1 MNILREERLHAA
13 SGGNRPQL
21 TSHIVIPSHFK
32 SGVTLYIRA
41 DSASYAELEGTAPEF
56 PSVEQLN
63 GKANESRKQ
72 TLKLQK
78 KKLKQNKLQYD
89 DEGGDS
95 NLLNCKTNRRI
106 QER

>member
-13 SGGNRPQL
+13 GGGNRPQL
-21 TSHIVIPSHFK
+21 TSHVVIPSHFK

-63 GKANESRKQ
+63 GKTSESRKQ
-72 TLKLQK
+72 ILKLQQK
-78 KKLKQNKLQYD
+78 KPKAKQ
-89 DEGGDS
+89 
-95 NLLNCKTNRRI
+95 I
-106 QER
+106 AV